1 MNDADVFSGVR
12 VADFS
17 QGMAGPYC
25 AQLLAHYGADVV
37 KVEPPIGDWLRSNGR
52 RFGDHSAQS
61 LMAGRGKRSLALDLK
76 SERGRAIACRLVESA
91 DVVVEN
97 NRP

>member
-25 AQLLAHYGADVV
+25 GHLLAHYGADVV
-37 KVEPPIGDWLRSNGR
+37 KIEPPIGDWLRSNGR
-52 RFGDHSAQS
+52 RHGDHSAQS
-61 LMAGRGKRSLALDLK
+61 IVAGRGKRSLALDLK
-76 SERGRAIACRLVESA
+76 SQAGRAGQAEGL
-91 DVVVEN
+91 
-97 NRP
+97 RPV